1 MLDFGFSE
9 ILLTSAIALV
19 VLGPERLPK
28 VARQVG
34 NWVGRARVM
43 ARQLTEQL
51 EREVT
56 AEELMRQQIH
66 GGRLGQPP
74 ALSRPVSQTPPA
86 ADAPATARRTA
97 SRRCAPRGRR
107 ARCGCTAARHGR
119 SEATDPMSEPTGLPE
134 GEPDGLAEGTLI
146 SHLLELRDR
155 ILKAMLAVGI
165 CFIPC
170 AMYMNQLFTFVAE
183 PLKRRLPA
191 GATLIAT
198 SVVAPFTVPFKLALV
213 LAIGIAIPV
222 VLYQAWAFVAPGLY
236 KHEKK
241 LAVPL
246 LISSILLFYLGA
258 AFAYYVV
265 FPVML
270 SFFVAT
276 TPHGVQ
282 MMTDMGSYL
291 DFVMIL
297 LLAFGIAFEVPV
309 ATVLLVW
316 TGFVRLA
323 TLKKNRGFVLLGI
336 FIFAAFV
343 TPPDA
348 VSQSAMAIPMYL
360 LYEIGIIM
368 AGLLLKDKIAARAK
382 QDAEEAEREAGA

>member
-1 MLDFGFSE
+1 MAPIGTPL
-9 ILLTSAIALV
+9 
-19 VLGPERLPK
+19 
-28 VARQVG
+28 RQ
-34 NWVGRARVM
+34 NPNQAM
-43 ARQLTEQL
+43 A
-51 EREVT
+51 
-56 AEELMRQQIH
+56 
-66 GGRLGQPP
+66 
-74 ALSRPVSQTPPA
+74 
-86 ADAPATARRTA
+86 
-97 SRRCAPRGRR
+97 
-107 ARCGCTAARHGR
+107 
-119 SEATDPMSEPTGLPE
+119 EP
-134 GEPDGLAEGTLI
+134 GEPGGLAEGTLI

-155 ILKAMLAVGI
+155 LLKAMLAVGI
-165 CFIPC
+165 CFVPC
-170 AMYMNQLFTFVAE
+170 AFYMNQLFTFVAE
-183 PLKRRLPA
+183 PLIHKLPA
-191 GATLIAT
+191 GATIIAT
-198 SVVAPFTVPFKLALV
+198 SVVSPFTVPFKLALV
-213 LAIGIAIPV
+213 LAIGIAIPF

-246 LISSILLFYLGA
+246 LISSIVLFYMGA
-258 AFAYYVV
+258 AFAYYAV

-282 MMTDMGSYL
+282 MMTDMSAYL

-297 LLAFGIAFEVPV
+297 LLAFGLAFEVPV

-316 TGFVRLA
+316 TGFVNIK

-348 VSQSAMAIPMYL
+348 VSQSAMAVPMYL

-368 AGLLLKDKIAARAK
+368 AGLLLKEKIAAR
-382 QDAEEAEREAGA
+382 EREAAEQAAQQDGA

>member
-1 MLDFGFSE
+1 MQ
-9 ILLTSAIALV
+9 
-19 VLGPERLPK
+19 PLP
-28 VARQVG
+28 VPIG
-34 NWVGRARVM
+34 
-43 ARQLTEQL
+43 
-51 EREVT
+51 
-56 AEELMRQQIH
+56 
-66 GGRLGQPP
+66 
-74 ALSRPVSQTPPA
+74 TPPRQNQNQA
-86 ADAPATARRTA
+86 MA
-97 SRRCAPRGRR
+97 
-107 ARCGCTAARHGR
+107 
-119 SEATDPMSEPTGLPE
+119 EP
-134 GEPDGLAEGTLI
+134 GEPGGLAEGTLI

-155 ILKAMLAVGI
+155 LLKAMLAVGI
-165 CFIPC
+165 CFVPC
-170 AMYMNQLFTFVAE
+170 AFYMNQLFTFVAD
-183 PLKRRLPA
+183 PLIHKLPS
-191 GATLIAT
+191 GATIIAT

-213 LAIGIAIPV
+213 LAIGIAIPF

-246 LISSILLFYLGA
+246 LISSIVLFYMGA
-258 AFAYYVV
+258 AFAYYAV

-282 MMTDMGSYL
+282 MMTDMSAYL

-297 LLAFGIAFEVPV
+297 LLAFGLAFEVPV

-316 TGFVRLA
+316 TGFVNIK

-348 VSQSAMAIPMYL
+348 VSQSAMAVPMYL

-368 AGLLLKDKIAARAK
+368 AGLLLKDKIQAREKEAAEQAAQQ
-382 QDAEEAEREAGA
+382 QDGA

>member
-1 MLDFGFSE
+1 M
-9 ILLTSAIALV
+9 
-19 VLGPERLPK
+19 
-28 VARQVG
+28 
-34 NWVGRARVM
+34 
-43 ARQLTEQL
+43 
-51 EREVT
+51 
-56 AEELMRQQIH
+56 
-66 GGRLGQPP
+66 
-74 ALSRPVSQTPPA
+74 
-86 ADAPATARRTA
+86 
-97 SRRCAPRGRR
+97 
-107 ARCGCTAARHGR
+107 
-119 SEATDPMSEPTGLPE
+119 SEA
-134 GEPDGLAEGTLI
+134 GEPGELAEGTLI

-155 ILKAMLAVGI
+155 LLKAMLAVGI

-170 AMYMNQLFTFVAE
+170 AMYMNQLFTFVAD
-183 PLKRRLPA
+183 PLIHKLPP

-213 LAIGIAIPV
+213 LAFGLAIPY

-246 LISSILLFYLGA
+246 LISSVLLFYMGA

-282 MMTDMGSYL
+282 MMTDMSSYL
-291 DFVMIL
+291 DFVMVL
-297 LLAFGIAFEVPV
+297 LLCFGLAFEVPV

-316 TGFVRLA
+316 TGFVKLA
-323 TLKKNRGFVLLGI
+323 TLKKNRGLYHSGFL
-336 FIFAAFV
+336 FFAPSV
-343 TPPDA
+343 PPPDA
-348 VSQSAMAIPMYL
+348 VSQSAMAVPMYL

-368 AGLLLKDKIAARAK
+368 AGLLLKEKIAARAK
-382 QDAEEAEREAGA
+382 EEAEQAERDAGV

>member
-1 MLDFGFSE
+1 
-9 ILLTSAIALV
+9 
-19 VLGPERLPK
+19 
-28 VARQVG
+28 
-34 NWVGRARVM
+34 
-43 ARQLTEQL
+43 
-51 EREVT
+51 
-56 AEELMRQQIH
+56 MRH
-66 GGRLGQPP
+66 
-74 ALSRPVSQTPPA
+74 
-86 ADAPATARRTA
+86 
-97 SRRCAPRGRR
+97 SRRGRPR
-107 ARCGCTAARHGR
+107 
-119 SEATDPMSEPTGLPE
+119 DPHRPMN
-134 GEPDGLAEGTLI
+134 EPDGDAGGLAEGTLI

-155 ILKAMLAVGI
+155 LLKAMLAVGI

-170 AMYMNQLFTFVAE
+170 ALYMNQLFTFVAE
-183 PLKRRLPA
+183 PLKRKLPA

-213 LAIGIAIPV
+213 LAVGLAIPF
-222 VLYQAWAFVAPGLY
+222 VLFQAWAFVAPGLY

-246 LISSILLFYLGA
+246 LVSSVLLFYMGA

-276 TPHGVQ
+276 TPNGVQ

-291 DFVMIL
+291 DFVMVL
-297 LLAFGIAFEVPV
+297 LLAFGAAFEVPV

-316 TGFVRLA
+316 TGFVQIK

-348 VSQSAMAIPMYL
+348 ISQSAMAIPMYL
-360 LYEIGIIM
+360 LYEIGIVM
-368 AGLLLKDKIAARAK
+368 AGLLLKDKIAARARQAA
-382 QDAEEAEREAGA
+382 QDTEPGA

>member
-1 MLDFGFSE
+1 
-9 ILLTSAIALV
+9 
-19 VLGPERLPK
+19 
-28 VARQVG
+28 
-34 NWVGRARVM
+34 
-43 ARQLTEQL
+43 
-51 EREVT
+51 
-56 AEELMRQQIH
+56 
-66 GGRLGQPP
+66 
-74 ALSRPVSQTPPA
+74 
-86 ADAPATARRTA
+86 
-97 SRRCAPRGRR
+97 
-107 ARCGCTAARHGR
+107 
-119 SEATDPMSEPTGLPE
+119 MSEG
-134 GEPDGLAEGTLI
+134 GEPGELAEGTLI

-155 ILKAMLAVGI
+155 RLKAMLAVGI
-165 CFIPC
+165 CIIPC
-170 AMYMNQLFTFVAE
+170 AIYMNQLFTFVAE
-183 PLKRRLPA
+183 PLKRKLPA
-191 GATLIAT
+191 GATLIPT
-198 SVVAPFTVPFKLALV
+198 SVVSPFTLPFKMALL
-213 LAIGIAIPV
+213 LAIGLAMPF

-236 KHEKK
+236 RHEKK

-246 LISSILLFYLGA
+246 LVSSVLLFYLGA
-258 AFAYYVV
+258 ALAYYAV

-297 LLAFGIAFEVPV
+297 LLCFGLAFEVPV

-316 TGFVRLA
+316 TGFVRVA

-348 VSQSAMAIPMYL
+348 VSQSAMAVPMYL

-368 AGLLLKDKIAARAK
+368 AGLLLKEKIAARDK
-382 QDAEEAEREAGA
+382 EEAEQAQRESGA

>member
-1 MLDFGFSE
+1 
-9 ILLTSAIALV
+9 
-19 VLGPERLPK
+19 
-28 VARQVG
+28 
-34 NWVGRARVM
+34 M
-43 ARQLTEQL
+43 A
-51 EREVT
+51 
-56 AEELMRQQIH
+56 
-66 GGRLGQPP
+66 
-74 ALSRPVSQTPPA
+74 
-86 ADAPATARRTA
+86 
-97 SRRCAPRGRR
+97 
-107 ARCGCTAARHGR
+107 
-119 SEATDPMSEPTGLPE
+119 EP
-134 GEPDGLAEGTLI
+134 GEPGGLAEGTLI

-155 ILKAMLAVGI
+155 LLKAMLAVGI
-165 CFIPC
+165 CFVPC
-170 AMYMNQLFTFVAE
+170 AFYMNQLFTFVAD
-183 PLKRRLPA
+183 PLIHKLPA
-191 GATLIAT
+191 GATIIAT
-198 SVVAPFTVPFKLALV
+198 SVVSPFTVPFKLALV
-213 LAIGIAIPV
+213 LAIGIAIPF

-246 LISSILLFYLGA
+246 LVSSIVLFYTGA
-258 AFAYYVV
+258 AFAYYAV

-282 MMTDMGSYL
+282 MMTDMSAYL

-297 LLAFGIAFEVPV
+297 LLAFGLAFEVPV

-316 TGFVRLA
+316 TGFVNIK

-348 VSQSAMAIPMYL
+348 VSQSAMAVPMYL

-368 AGLLLKDKIAARAK
+368 AGLLLKEKIAAREKEAAEQAAQQ
-382 QDAEEAEREAGA
+382 QDGA